1 MSEAKPTLIIKP
13 TIGRR
18 VWFRCNDSFAKE
30 KGIYRIDDVQAMDA
44 GIVYVHGDSMVNLIV
59 TDHIGNTHAINSV
72 ALVDASDGNSH
83 AMWCEWMPYQKEQA
97 KSKCAVIEP
106 ATEQQIEQE
115 IQSKNLNAPRL
126 TPDHIDSKIALEMY
140 FTGSGI
146 IDAQTHGHH
155 LGLVRFQHH
164 DGEDLHK
171 PMETLTF
178 CVLVLEN
185 GFTVT
190 GESACASPENFDA
203 EIGRKI
209 AFENARNKIWLLEGY
224 LLKENLHKQNSKVE
238 LQAGIDQ
245 LLNTRIP
252 ILDQIYDLCQAIEKC
267 GASPE
272 LTNAVRL
279 AGELRYPISKLVDQA
294 LKLGIGEG
302 IVSVSY
308 SDNGSNLTPDLPE
321 FKHDDVKATEPLCST
336 QACTIGS
343 TGSNEYQLNA
353 KRDNA
358 FLVAQL
364 LSNNK
369 ISAELR
375 KKAETKMTALLD
387 ELI

>member
-1 MSEAKPTLIIKP
+1 MS
-13 TIGRR
+13 
-18 VWFRCNDSFAKE
+18 N
-30 KGIYRIDDVQAMDA
+30 
-44 GIVYVHGDSMVNLIV
+44 
-59 TDHIGNTHAINSV
+59 
-72 ALVDASDGNSH
+72 
-83 AMWCEWMPYQKEQA
+83 
-97 KSKCAVIEP
+97 
-106 ATEQQIEQE
+106 TEQQIEQE

-126 TPDHIDSKIALEMY
+126 TPDHIASKIKAVEYILPRDVCKRDNGVEV
-140 FTGSGI
+140 F
-146 IDAQTHGHH
+146 DAPLPLQ
-155 LGLVRFQHH
+155 
-164 DGEDLHK
+164 
-171 PMETLTF
+171 TLTF
-178 CVLVLEN
+178 CILTLEN

-203 EIGRKI
+203 EIGKKI
-209 AFENARNKIWLLEGY
+209 AYENAREKIWLLEGY

-238 LQAGIDQ
+238 SQAGIEQ

-272 LTNAVRL
+272 LTDAVTK
-279 AGELRYPISKLVDQA
+279 AGALRDPISTLVNQA

-308 SDNGSNLTPDLPE
+308 SDNGSDPTPDLPE
-321 FKHDDVKATEPLCST
+321 FKNDDSMKSSEPPCNT
-336 QACTIGS
+336 QACGS
-343 TGSNEYQLNA
+343 VDSSGYVLNV

-375 KKAETKMTALLD
+375 KKAEAKMTSLLD

>member
-1 MSEAKPTLIIKP
+1 MLNTEKQITLQLDPT
-13 TIGRR
+13 TDTTGNAEQVARMIG
-18 VWFRCNDSFAKE
+18 VSAWHIS
-30 KGIYRIDDVQAMDA
+30 
-44 GIVYVHGDSMVNLIV
+44 GDYLIV
-59 TDHIGNTHAINSV
+59 ENPLLDYRVTNNETYSHKTDRIPNGAVVI
-72 ALVDASDGNSH
+72 LVQ
-83 AMWCEWMPYQKEQA
+83 EE
-97 KSKCAVIEP
+97 EP
-106 ATEQQIEQE
+106 KTVEQQIEQE

-126 TPDHIDSKIALEMY
+126 TPDHIDSKIKAVEYILPRDVCKCDNGVEV
-140 FTGSGI
+140 F
-146 IDAQTHGHH
+146 DAPLPLQ
-155 LGLVRFQHH
+155 
-164 DGEDLHK
+164 
-171 PMETLTF
+171 TLTF
-178 CVLVLEN
+178 CILTLEN

-190 GESACASPENFDA
+190 GESACASPANFDA
-203 EIGRKI
+203 EIGKKI
-209 AFENARNKIWLLEGY
+209 AYDNAREKIWLLEGY

>member
-1 MSEAKPTLIIKP
+1 MLNTEKQITLQLDPT
-13 TIGRR
+13 TDTTGNAEQVARMIG
-18 VWFRCNDSFAKE
+18 VSAWHIS
-30 KGIYRIDDVQAMDA
+30 
-44 GIVYVHGDSMVNLIV
+44 GDYLIV
-59 TDHIGNTHAINSV
+59 ENPLLDYRVTNNETYSHKTDRIPNGAVVI
-72 ALVDASDGNSH
+72 LVQ
-83 AMWCEWMPYQKEQA
+83 E
-97 KSKCAVIEP
+97 EP
-106 ATEQQIEQE
+106 KTVEQQIEQE

-209 AFENARNKIWLLEGY
+209 AFENAREKIWLLEGY
-224 LLKENLHKQNSKVE
+224 LLKEKLNHQIKIQEHFASQGVDAEKLQDSPIVSE
-238 LQAGIDQ
+238 LPELEIKYSDAVKSTDPTNDNQACASGSVGECIHRTK
-245 LLNTRIP
+245 LLNNRENAY
-252 ILDQIYDLCQAIEKC
+252 L
-267 GASPE
+267 
-272 LTNAVRL
+272 LT
-279 AGELRYPISKLVDQA
+279 
-294 LKLGIGEG
+294 
-302 IVSVSY
+302 
-308 SDNGSNLTPDLPE
+308 
-321 FKHDDVKATEPLCST
+321 
-336 QACTIGS
+336 
-343 TGSNEYQLNA
+343 
-353 KRDNA
+353 
-358 FLVAQL
+358 QL
-364 LSNNK
+364 LSLPNINND
-369 ISAELR
+369 LR

>member
-1 MSEAKPTLIIKP
+1 
-13 TIGRR
+13 
-18 VWFRCNDSFAKE
+18 
-30 KGIYRIDDVQAMDA
+30 
-44 GIVYVHGDSMVNLIV
+44 
-59 TDHIGNTHAINSV
+59 
-72 ALVDASDGNSH
+72 
-83 AMWCEWMPYQKEQA
+83 MPN
-97 KSKCAVIEP
+97 
-106 ATEQQIEQE
+106 TEQQIEQE
-115 IQSKNLNAPRL
+115 IQDKGLNAPRL
-126 TPDHIDSKIALEMY
+126 TPTHIDSKIKAVYYSNPLQGVDLESAREAGDY
-140 FTGSGI
+140 WN
-146 IDAQTHGHH
+146 
-155 LGLVRFQHH
+155 LLC
-164 DGEDLHK
+164 
-171 PMETLTF
+171 LTF
-178 CVLVLEN
+178 CTIVLEN

-190 GESACASPENFDA
+190 GESACASPENFD
-203 EIGRKI
+203 ESVGQKI
-209 AFENARNKIWLLEGY
+209 AYENARNKIWQLEGY
-224 LLKENLHKQNSKVE
+224 LLKENLHKKNSKVE

-321 FKHDDVKATEPLCST
+321 FKNDDVKSFEPSCST
-336 QACTIGS
+336 QACVDGS
-343 TGSNEYQLNA
+343 SSSNGYQLNA

>member
-1 MSEAKPTLIIKP
+1 MS
-13 TIGRR
+13 
-18 VWFRCNDSFAKE
+18 N
-30 KGIYRIDDVQAMDA
+30 
-44 GIVYVHGDSMVNLIV
+44 
-59 TDHIGNTHAINSV
+59 
-72 ALVDASDGNSH
+72 
-83 AMWCEWMPYQKEQA
+83 
-97 KSKCAVIEP
+97 
-106 ATEQQIEQE
+106 TEQQIEQE

-126 TPDHIDSKIALEMY
+126 TPDYIDSKIALEMY

-146 IDAQTHGHH
+146 IDAQTHGYH

-209 AFENARNKIWLLEGY
+209 AFENAREKIWLLEGY
-224 LLKENLHKQNSKVE
+224 LLKEKLNHQIKIQEHFASQGVDAEKLQDNPIVTE
-238 LQAGIDQ
+238 L
-245 LLNTRIP
+245 
-252 ILDQIYDLCQAIEKC
+252 
-267 GASPE
+267 PE
-272 LTNAVRL
+272 LEIKYSGAVKSTDPTN
-279 AGELRYPISKLVDQA
+279 
-294 LKLGIGEG
+294 
-302 IVSVSY
+302 
-308 SDNGSNLTPDLPE
+308 DN
-321 FKHDDVKATEPLCST
+321 
-336 QACTIGS
+336 QACASGS
-343 TGSNEYQLNA
+343 ASSNDYQLNA

-387 ELI
+387 KLI